1 MLASVDVFFIS
12 GEINSQKSVMN
23 DIERSIRTMQNDMT
37 KLNILIHK
45 NKGKQDS
52 LYQGNMLRENEFM
65 DNLKVCSFYV
75 KILTLLM
82 RIAETPGGFT

>member
-1 MLASVDVFFIS
+1 MLDCVDFFLIS
-12 GEINSQKSVMN
+12 GEINSQKSIMT
-23 DIERSIRTMQNDMT
+23 DIERSIRAMQNDMT

-65 DNLKVCSFYV
+65 DNLKVCSLNV
-75 KILTLLM
+75 PILFLIL
-82 RIAETPGGFT
+82 